1 MNARKTK
8 YEREAALKLLDGI
21 SELFVANGRKIEHI
35 DLKKARPDDDT
46 LAGLLLGRS
55 GTLRA
60 PVIRTGKKLVV
71 GFNSDL
77 YSTVF
82 GTSSKK

>member
-1 MNARKTK
+1 M
-8 YEREAALKLLDGI
+8 
-21 SELFVANGRKIEHI
+21 SELFVANGRKVEHF
-35 DLKKARPDDDT
+35 DLKKKRPDDDI

-71 GFNSDL
+71 GFNADI
-77 YSTVF
+77 YREVF
-82 GTSSKK
+82 GATKETS